1 MSVTLL
7 EQIEA
12 NITRLSMSDQLL
24 LMERLAHRL
33 RRQTLSVRP
42 PLANQL
48 AMMANDPE
56 IQRELQLIEAEFAG
70 AESDGLDVE

>member
-12 NITRLSMSDQLL
+12 NITRLSFSDQLL

-33 RRQTLSVRP
+33 RRQTLPVRP
-42 PLANQL
+42 SLAAQL

-70 AESDGLDVE
+70 TEADGLDVE